1 MIDLA
6 AMILVGAGTTHF
18 FAIFEEAWIYKI
30 VRVSRRVLGCW
41 QKTNKLILVALEI
54 LKVIS

>member
-1 MIDLA
+1 
-6 AMILVGAGTTHF
+6 MILVGAGTTHF

-30 VRVSRRVLGCW
+30 VRVSRRVRGCW

>member
-30 VRVSRRVLGCW
+30 VRVSRRVRGCW
-41 QKTNKLILVALEI
+41 QKTNKLILAALEI